1 MNILFFYRIY
11 PSYGGVEVV
20 TTVLANKMVED
31 GHFVS
36 IASIEQPH
44 MELKSQ
50 LDFRVP
56 LIKLTY
62 PVNSQRNV
70 QILHNYIKV
79 HHVDIIINQW
89 GLQFKTTLLFNRV
102 IKGTSCKLISVLHG
116 SPYTSRKLLITENK
130 YRSSNF
136 LLKPI
141 CYTIYRLLD

>member
-70 QILHNYIKV
+70 QILHNYSA
-79 HHVDIIINQW
+79 
-89 GLQFKTTLLFNRV
+89 
-102 IKGTSCKLISVLHG
+102 SCR
-116 SPYTSRKLLITENK
+116 YN
-130 YRSSNF
+130 Y
-136 LLKPI
+136 
-141 CYTIYRLLD
+141 